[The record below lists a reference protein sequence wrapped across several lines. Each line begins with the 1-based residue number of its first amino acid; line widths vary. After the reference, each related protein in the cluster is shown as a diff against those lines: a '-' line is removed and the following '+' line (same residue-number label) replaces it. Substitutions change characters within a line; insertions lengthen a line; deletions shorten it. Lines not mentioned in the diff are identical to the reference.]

1 VRSLKLS
8 FLLLPIVLSF
18 WLLAAHFLR
27 NGHVVLCIG
36 LVVFPLLLSIQR
48 PWIARF
54 IQAALGLSAL
64 IWMQSTYLMMSERL
78 IMGDD
83 WMRMSAIMLGV
94 IGFTILS
101 ACAFLHPLLENRYSL
116 RD

>member
-1 VRSLKLS
+1 MRSLKIA
-8 FLLLPIVLSF
+8 FLLLPVVLSC

-27 NGHVVLCIG
+27 NGNVVLCIG
-36 LVVFPLLLSIQR
+36 LAVFPLLLSIQR
-48 PWIARF
+48 LWAARF
-54 IQAALGLSAL
+54 IQITLSLSAL
-64 IWMQSTYLMMSERL
+64 IWMQSTYQMVSERL

-101 ACAFLHPLLENRYSL
+101 ACVFLHPLVEKRYGLSE
-116 RD
+116 